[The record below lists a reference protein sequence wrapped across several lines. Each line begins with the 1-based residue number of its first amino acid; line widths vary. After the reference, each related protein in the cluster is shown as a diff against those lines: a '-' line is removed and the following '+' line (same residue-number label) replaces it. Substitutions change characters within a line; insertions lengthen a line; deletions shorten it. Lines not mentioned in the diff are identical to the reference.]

1 MLNFLW
7 LFLILIST
15 MCAIIT
21 NHIDQ
26 LALSIVNSAKT
37 AFNIALGLGGIMTFW
52 LGIMKIAEDA
62 GLIKLL
68 AKGIYPILKTLF
80 PNIPKDH
87 PAWGAMVMNISANM
101 LGLASAATP
110 FGLKAMDELEKI
122 NKNPGTATNA
132 MCMFLT
138 INTSSVQLIPASGIA
153 FLAASGAASPQD
165 IVITSIL
172 ATTISSAVGVL
183 FAYMEQKKQPGN

>member
-1 MLNFLW
+1 
-7 LFLILIST
+7 
-15 MCAIIT
+15 
-21 NHIDQ
+21 
-26 LALSIVNSAKT
+26 
-37 AFNIALGLGGIMTFW
+37 
-52 LGIMKIAEDA
+52 MKIAEDA

-153 FLAASGAASPQD
+153 FLAASGATSPQD